1 MKSYLCLLAGIHDVP
16 GNRRHG
22 ETVLADSAAA
32 ALLYAASRYGLHS
45 VPAGSTATPV
55 TQPPIS
61 LPVAA

>member
-1 MKSYLCLLAGIHDVP
+1 MKSYLCLLVGIHDVP

-22 ETVLADSAAA
+22 ETVLADSAEA
-32 ALLYAASRYGLHS
+32 ALVFASSRYGLHN
-45 VPAGSTATPV
+45 VPEGSTATPV